1 MAGALGD
8 VGLEFMGVS
17 LDDLLQDVPQD
28 GRALRMGP
36 ETLEGGPALRD
47 ATIELAARERP
58 LHAAVDDA
66 DRELLEVERQML
78 EGLVLA
84 VEPQD
89 AALGR
94 ESDRVGVHDPALH
107 SDESSLGVEGGSD
120 ALQRIQTE
128 LERSVERERRPDR
141 DRGGA
146 RETRRHGKVAAEEQ
160 VDAAVQ

>member
-1 MAGALGD
+1 MGLGHQGAEGLEVLPQEGLARTERPRHLADDVAGALGD

-17 LDDLLQDVPQD
+17 LDDLLRDVPQD
-28 GRALRMGP
+28 GRVLRMGP
-36 ETLEGGPALRD
+36 EPLEGGPALRD
-47 ATIELAARERP
+47 TPIELAARERP

-94 ESDRVGVHDPALH
+94 GP
-107 SDESSLGVEGGSD
+107 
-120 ALQRIQTE
+120 
-128 LERSVERERRPDR
+128 RRGP
-141 DRGGA
+141 
-146 RETRRHGKVAAEEQ
+146 
-160 VDAAVQ
+160 